1 MSKLR
6 EYKKKLEKR
15 LDEATDQAEIDEITS
30 DLATLE
36 EAIVDEEKLL
46 KDYKSLARTKKTKPS
61 KKIEDDD
68 DDDDDDDIEDDD
80 DEEEPLSFDEALKKA
95 LKIKS

>member
-15 LDEATDQAEIDEITS
+15 LDEATDQTEIDEITS
-30 DLATLE
+30 DLAALD
-36 EAIVDEEKLL
+36 EAIADEEKLL
-46 KDYKSLARTKKTKPS
+46 KDYKELARTKKTKPS
-61 KKIEDDD
+61 KKNED

-80 DEEEPLSFDEALKKA
+80 DDDEDPLSFDEALKKA